1 MPQFPVTPTRART
14 LEKIPDYSVTMEVA
28 PEVVSVHYDGKEL
41 ARSARALLVRETR
54 HADVYYL
61 PREDVD
67 MASLVQTGHTT
78 YCPFKGH
85 ATYWTLYKDGTEEAN
100 IVWCYED
107 PYPEV
112 AGLKDYLSF
121 YADRTQIRLG

>member
-1 MPQFPVTPTRART
+1 MGQFSMIPERERILA
-14 LEKIPDYSVTMEVA
+14 KIPDYAVTILPAGCRVTVRCHGETIA
-28 PEVVSVHYDGKEL
+28 ESDL
-41 ARSARALLVRETR
+41 ALLVRETR

-67 MASLVQTGHTT
+67 MALFTRTDHTT

-85 ATYWTLYKDGTEEAN
+85 AAYWTLQLAGAEEAN
-100 IVWCYED
+100 IVWSYED

-112 AGLKDYLSF
+112 RQLKDYLSF
-121 YADRTQIRLG
+121 YPDRTEITTA